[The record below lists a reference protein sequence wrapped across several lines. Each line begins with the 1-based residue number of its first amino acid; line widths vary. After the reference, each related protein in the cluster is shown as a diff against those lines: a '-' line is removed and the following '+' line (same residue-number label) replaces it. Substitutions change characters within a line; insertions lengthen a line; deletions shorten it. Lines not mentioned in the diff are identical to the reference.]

1 MGSAVRRSQGEIEGV
16 RDKKWATLESL
27 VRNVI
32 DADDELK
39 KAREHKEECV
49 DAVIRE
55 LKAQDEIAYGWKEDG
70 RLITVSRADK
80 GEALR
85 IQVKALKKREGTK
98 EREDRKGP
106 LGFGRV

>member
-1 MGSAVRRSQGEIEGV
+1 MTNAVRRSQGEIEGV

-27 VRNVI
+27 VRDVI

-39 KAREHKEECV
+39 KARGHKEECV

-55 LKAQDEIAYGWKEDG
+55 LKQQDEIAYGWKEDG

-85 IQVKALKKREGTK
+85 IQVKSLKKKSVGERDAREEK
-98 EREDRKGP
+98 PK
-106 LGFGRV
+106 LGFGR